1 MVSRSAKTR
10 SLPVEG
16 HVRQSPTASVLPVYL
31 GCVLR
36 IGPSRGLALTSV
48 AHRPDTQDGD
58 GAGTCLSSPL
68 LGAEGTGYP
77 NKVISGLP
85 HLCKTQHVGG
95 SRP

>member
-1 MVSRSAKTR
+1 M
-10 SLPVEG
+10 
-16 HVRQSPTASVLPVYL
+16 

-58 GAGTCLSSPL
+58 GAGPCLCSPL

-77 NKVISGLP
+77 NKVISGIP
-85 HLCKTQHVGG
+85 HLCKTQRVGG